1 MSSPAAQPPAPPAA
15 ASPLRAIFNF
25 ITSLKLAVIILGS
38 SAVLVFLG
46 TIAQV
51 QEGLYLAQARWFK
64 QWIVIRH
71 EGDPWWVLVYPGG
84 YTLGVMLII
93 NLMGAHIRRFKFPPG
108 GWPALLTHYPLVMG
122 ALFGITYGLLWSPW
136 IFFMTCTLLMVVD
149 LVLSSEGIGWKPLV
163 GTGRKIGVDLT
174 HIGIVILLIGQLAT
188 DMLAVE
194 THMAMKEGE
203 TARYSQNY
211 SATELVVAADIP
223 GDANSEEVVAIP
235 EAMMVKRDQP
245 IDETVRHDKLPFQ
258 VRMTLWQGNSELV
271 DIAEAQKAE
280 GQLRQAFAT
289 LEANFASADNLLA
302 EAKRAM
308 EVPGRLRV
316 WKTAL
321 SELGEKPGDDIAP
334 AVTAVQA
341 DAAKAAALLAKLK
354 TAFRAEMLMLFKKED
369 TNMRFAA
376 TRVEGDQPITETSPP
391 RQATSDVAG
400 RYYTMPLR
408 VGREMD
414 ARNIPSAVVELIGP
428 AGSLG
433 TWLVSPHLKPQTV
446 EHDGKRY
453 RLSLRIER
461 TYHPFSVT
469 LLKTTHEVYAGTDTP
484 RDFRSRIRV
493 IHPEKNEDRE
503 TEVFMNAPFR
513 YEGLTFFQHQM
524 SSREE
529 IAQAQGFSSLQV
541 VRNPS
546 WFSPYFGCAL
556 VGYGMARHFL
566 IYLFRFIRKR
576 QAS

>member
-1 MSSPAAQPPAPPAA
+1 MSSPAASPPASSRA
-15 ASPLRAIFNF
+15 ASPLRAVFNF
-25 ITSLKLAVIILGS
+25 MTSLKLAVAILAC
-38 SAVLVFLG
+38 SAVIVFLG

-84 YTLGVMLII
+84 YTLGVLLII
-93 NLMGAHIRRFKFPPG
+93 NLMGAHLRRFKFPPG
-108 GWPALLTHYPLVMG
+108 GWPVLVTHYLLVMG

-149 LVLSSEGIGWKPLV
+149 MVLSSESIGWKPMV

-174 HIGIVILLIGQLAT
+174 HFGIVILLIGQLAT

-203 TARYSQNY
+203 TARYTQNY
-211 SATELVVAADIP
+211 SATEIVVAKDIP
-223 GDANSEEVVAIP
+223 GDVNSEEVVAIP

-245 IDETVRHDKLPFQ
+245 VGDTLRHGKLPFQ
-258 VRMTLWQGNSELV
+258 VRLTMWQGNSDLV

-280 GQLRQAFAT
+280 RQLRQAFAT
-289 LEANFASADNLLA
+289 LESNFSSADKLLT

-316 WKTAL
+316 WRHSL
-321 SELGEKPGDDIAP
+321 SELGENPGEDIIP

-341 DAAKAAALLAKLK
+341 DPAKAGALLAKLK
-354 TAFRAEMLMLFKKED
+354 EAFRAEMIIMFKKED
-369 TNMRFAA
+369 TGMRFAA
-376 TRVEGDQPITETSPP
+376 TRVEADQPITDDSPP
-391 RQATSDVAG
+391 RQATSSVAQ
-400 RYYTMPLR
+400 RYYTVPLR

-428 AGSLG
+428 AGSIG

-446 EHDGKRY
+446 EHDGKKY

-469 LLKTTHEVYAGTDTP
+469 LLKTTHEVYPGTDTP

-493 IHPEKNEDRE
+493 KHPEKNEDRE

-529 IAQAQGFSSLQV
+529 IAQAKGFSSLQV